1 MKKILLIIPLI
12 VSIVLSMF
20 SITANAEAA
29 VEQTYTGLPTYYYDK
44 DELADELYNQR
55 NLQSDDYFF
64 VKVCNTE
71 WFTSDQF
78 RSYYSSYY
86 VIPRSSYNGQ
96 SPNIE
101 YTDSDGVY
109 TFTITNGTWSIFHGY
124 SMCYYSTSNPDY
136 RDFRNKS
143 VTPDYA
149 SIDSRCHDL
158 VFDTVNNTVTFSNG
172 DTNNLT
178 YGSLYYEIL
187 EVDYNINGM
196 TYNPDALNV
205 LVEFH
210 PELVGSIDRSE
221 TLPNGVVTY
230 QDLFNFNVINNSRFG
245 IQWCMAIVEQGSSVE
260 FNYFD
265 SHGADSLGTDFVIHT
280 DDIKYIYLY
289 TEDVY
294 LDNTLG
300 FYLSA
305 TAHSPM
311 HFVSSQSESGPN
323 LVKWDMVNLDKDH
336 NYDVVVYAVRNDGDK
351 VSFVHGS
358 LMYNATVGA
367 PVYFSDMQ
375 EVYRSTFSLVNPAKY
390 DSNSKIGGSIA
401 NDSNTDYRS
410 IGNTLYSYT
419 DPDGS
424 VNYGQYDYSY
434 DVRGYSGGS
443 LSYIDN
449 YSSNNSG
456 KFQTLMRNTSAV
468 FGFYAGVLKFF
479 PTDFLSMYQLGI
491 FSLVVI
497 AIIRRLT

>member
-1 MKKILLIIPLI
+1 MKKIFVVPVVAFLLLCSMIPFTSYADAI
-12 VSIVLSMF
+12 S
-20 SITANAEAA
+20 
-29 VEQTYTGLPTYYYDK
+29 QTDTGFPSYYYDK
-44 DELADELYNQR
+44 EELEERLSANNYDIPSE
-55 NLQSDDYFF
+55 YFYF
-64 VKVCNTE
+64 QVCNVSNYG
-71 WFTSDQF
+71 SDKWVRYYQ
-78 RSYYSSYY
+78 SYYFYPYGS
-86 VIPRSSYNGQ
+86 
-96 SPNIE
+96 
-101 YTDSDGVY
+101 DSVTGSESNGVY
-109 TFTITNGTWSIFHGY
+109 TFISSGNFQMVQGQSY
-124 SMCYYSTSNPDY
+124 CYYSYENPNY
-136 RDFRNKS
+136 VDFRDKECTLQGNQ
-143 VTPDYA
+143 PN
-149 SIDSRCHDL
+149 SI
-158 VFDTVNNTVTFSNG
+158 VFDSVNNTVTLCTDGNTSGGISLTNG
-172 DTNNLT
+172 SI
-178 YGSLYYEIL
+178 YSEIL
-187 EVDYNINGM
+187 EVDFNMDSM

-205 LVEFH
+205 QVEFH

-245 IQWCMAIVEQGSSVE
+245 IQWCMAIVEHGSSVE

-311 HFVSSQSESGPN
+311 HFVSSQSESGSN

-336 NYDVVVYAVRNDGDK
+336 TYDVVVYAVRNDADK

-358 LMYNATVGA
+358 MMYNATVAA

-434 DVRGYSGGS
+434 DVRGYTGGS

-456 KFQTLMRNTSAV
+456 KFQTLMRNTSSV